1 MKYWRECLFLLIG
14 LCFLTPPAVYA
25 LDCSKLEDAQLAFML
40 SPLSDKKVN
49 LARGE
54 KYTEFNLL
62 LAFGLPYK
70 IESKAVDSNKTDPY
84 VERTWYFKGLTIRAH
99 SIHQYWVAEVT
110 VQSPEIELK
119 CGLRIG
125 RPVSE
130 FVTYLGEPKE
140 EDSGS
145 VKFDLEIPGFHP
157 KYHRW
162 MSAEIWLTVRDG
174 RVESLRWEPGSGH

>member
-1 MKYWRECLFLLIG
+1 MGLLF
-14 LCFLTPPAVYA
+14 FTPHAALA
-25 LDCSKLEDAQLAFML
+25 LDCAKPEDAQLAFML

-54 KYTEFNLL
+54 KYTEYNLL

-84 VERTWYFKGLTIRAH
+84 VERTWYFKGLTITAQLIDH
-99 SIHQYWVAEVT
+99 YWVEEVT

-125 RPVSE
+125 RPVSD
-130 FVTYLGEPKE
+130 FVTYLGEPE
-140 EDSGS
+140 EEESGS
-145 VKFDLEIPGFHP
+145 VKFDLEIPGMHP
-157 KYHRW
+157 KYRRW
-162 MSAEIWLTVRDG
+162 MSAKFWLTVRDG
-174 RVESLRWEPGSGH
+174 RVESLRWKPGPGH